1 MWIKKDTVP
10 EFPGFVSEQ
19 TRDPQPQSQ
28 QQQLRI
34 DQAPPPNIPIRSTRT
49 TRTTKSYEN
58 MDVEEETNTST
69 SKKRKPRVSR
79 TGPSTSRLAAHR
91 FYLRNKA
98 NRSQPK
104 PEKTTVKTVTKP
116 TDKTNGEPPQKELTT
131 APATPKGK
139 LVVTTHGVTH
149 RRPRQC

>member
-10 EFPGFVSEQ
+10 EFPAFVSEQ

-34 DQAPPPNIPIRSTRT
+34 DQALPPNIPIRSTRT

-69 SKKRKPRVSR
+69 SKK
-79 TGPSTSRLAAHR
+79 G
-91 FYLRNKA
+91 
-98 NRSQPK
+98 NRGYPK
-104 PEKTTVKTVTKP
+104 P
-116 TDKTNGEPPQKELTT
+116 DPQ
-131 APATPKGK
+131 
-139 LVVTTHGVTH
+139 LVDWQLIVST
-149 RRPRQC
+149 